1 MTKKIASASAERI
14 ASADAKKVVNA
25 LVMKNVVVVTKNAN
39 HVAVN
44 SQNILNVHMQGE
56 ST

>member
-1 MTKKIASASAERI
+1 MTKKIASANVERI

-56 ST
+56 SI